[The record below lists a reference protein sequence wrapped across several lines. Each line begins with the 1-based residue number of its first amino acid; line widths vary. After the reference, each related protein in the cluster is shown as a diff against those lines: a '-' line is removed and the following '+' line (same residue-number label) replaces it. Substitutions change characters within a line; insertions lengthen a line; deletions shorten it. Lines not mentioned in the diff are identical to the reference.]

1 MTRGRNLSRLYLPVA
16 AIATAV
22 RLWVYASW
30 LDSPLRWFHR
40 VPGLDMQTLLEFGQ
54 RLVDGI
60 GLFTLHRTLI
70 AGVWLANGGAHH
82 VVQRQRA
89 VAGHMP
95 DVDAV
100 HDVVEHIY
108 KLGDDRGDG
117 QLPQKLADRFRA

>member
-82 VVQRQRA
+82 VEFLAAVQCVLGILSALLVTRITLHLFGKRSWALALFIRA
-89 VAGHMP
+89 
-95 DVDAV
+95 
-100 HDVVEHIY
+100 
-108 KLGDDRGDG
+108 
-117 QLPQKLADRFRA
+117 